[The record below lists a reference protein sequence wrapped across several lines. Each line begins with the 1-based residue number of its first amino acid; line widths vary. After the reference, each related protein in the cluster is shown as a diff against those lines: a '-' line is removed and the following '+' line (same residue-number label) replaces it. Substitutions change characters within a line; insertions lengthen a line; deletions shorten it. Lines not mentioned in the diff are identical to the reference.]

1 MRGIPVTDQDG
12 NRIGESKVA
21 FCDCLK
27 LNEFLVIF
35 LKLNWLF
42 YFFLQ
47 YYEHLLTKF
56 LILNSFFL

>member
-35 LKLNWLF
+35 LKFKLVVL
-42 YFFLQ
+42 FFLAIC
-47 YYEHLLTKF
+47 YEHLPTKF
-56 LILNSFFL
+56 